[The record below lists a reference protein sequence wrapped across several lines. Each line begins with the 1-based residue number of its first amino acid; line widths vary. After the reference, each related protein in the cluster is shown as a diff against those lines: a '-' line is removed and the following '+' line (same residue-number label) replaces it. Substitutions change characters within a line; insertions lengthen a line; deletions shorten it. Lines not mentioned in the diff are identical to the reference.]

1 MKKSFTAAQLAEQL
15 GGTIIGD
22 STVEL
27 RGFAP
32 ANTARAGDLTF
43 AENEAFFEK
52 ARQSAASAILV
63 DGDFAADGKTLIRVP
78 KARIAFAKVLTLFFP
93 EPKAPAGI
101 HPSAVVAATAQID
114 PTASIGPNCVI
125 GERAMIGANT
135 QLDALVSVGADSI
148 LGADCRIFPN
158 VTIYHGIQIGSRVR
172 IHANTSVG
180 SDGFGYVLDGNF
192 HRKIPQ
198 VGNVIIGDDAEIG
211 SGCAIDRGALGPTV
225 IGKGAKLDNL
235 VQIAHNVIIG
245 DHCIIV
251 AQAGIAGSCKL
262 GQYTVIA
269 GQVGLAG
276 HITLGNHVTIAA
288 QAGVMHNIA
297 DGEKWWGSP
306 ARPEKQMKRQILAM
320 DRLPDLLKRVA
331 KIEKSL
337 GIYKQDKAE

>member
-1 MKKSFTAAQLAEQL
+1 LNKSYTAAEVAAHL
-15 GGTIIGD
+15 GGTILGD
-22 STVEL
+22 GAVEL
-27 RGFAP
+27 KGFAP
-32 ANTARAGDLTF
+32 ANTARDGDLTF
-43 AENEAFFEK
+43 AENAEFFEK
-52 ARQSAASAILV
+52 ARLSSASAILV
-63 DGDFAADGKTLIRVP
+63 DGDFQPDGKTLIRVP
-78 KARIAFAKVLTLFFP
+78 KARIGFAKVLALFFP
-93 EPKAPAGI
+93 DPKAPAGI
-101 HPSAVVAATAQID
+101 HPSAVVAATAQVD

-125 GERAMIGANT
+125 GERVKIGAGT
-135 QLDALVSVGADSI
+135 QLDALVSIGADTTI
-148 LGADCRIFPN
+148 GADCRFFPN

-172 IHANTSVG
+172 IHGNSAIG
-180 SDGFGYVLDGNF
+180 SDGFGYVLDTNF

-251 AQAGIAGSCKL
+251 AQAGIAGSVKL

-276 HITLGNHVTIAA
+276 HIVIGNHVTIAA

-337 GIYKQDKAE
+337 GIYKQNTE